1 MSRDDALLLDMLL
14 AARKA
19 LRFTQ
24 GTEWPEFEKDE
35 LVQNAVMHVIQ
46 IVGEAATKISESFK
60 NLHPEI
66 PWKAISGMRH
76 RLVHDYTRIDVPTVW
91 RVVQS
96 HLPPLIAQLEPLVP
110 PENGQNT

>member
-14 AARKA
+14 SARKA
-19 LRFTQ
+19 IRFTQ
-24 GTEWPEFEKDE
+24 GVDWPKFESNE
-35 LVQNAVMHVIQ
+35 LIQNAVMHVIQ
-46 IVGEAATKISESFK
+46 VVGEAATKVSDAFK
-60 NLHPEI
+60 TDHPEI

-91 RVVQS
+91 RVVQT

-110 PENGQNT
+110 PENPSAA